1 MFGLY
6 EDRHH
11 ARFASDLLVENN
23 PRLNVFALLRSGALT
38 DGVVTRLKWGEKTCQ
53 LTAQRTGILLDDGEQ
68 QQRIAIIWH
77 SPLPWIGKPAFVCP
91 ACNRD
96 CYCLHEKAGVF
107 ACRKCH
113 GMSYASRH
121 LYRSV
126 PGVHRVSRLR
136 RKSVSIRARS
146 RHCRSGQSIT
156 SAFIASL
163 LRSCSR
169 SVRCSAIFRR

>member
-38 DGVVTRLKWGEKTCQ
+38 DRVVTRLKWGEKTCQ

-68 QQRIAIIWH
+68 QQRIAIVWH

-91 ACNRD
+91 VCNHD

-113 GMSYASRH
+113 GMS
-121 LYRSV
+121 
-126 PGVHRVSRLR
+126 
-136 RKSVSIRARS
+136 
-146 RHCRSGQSIT
+146 
-156 SAFIASL
+156 
-163 LRSCSR
+163 
-169 SVRCSAIFRR
+169 